1 MVAQGEFFEVFVDT
15 PLSLSLI
22 HISEPTRRTPI
33 SYAVFCLKKAWFG
46 CRVVLFVFY
55 ERIFL
60 SSLIYLLIMQ
70 IFLDDNLKLLF
81 TYGVIMFNLLI
92 IFIKFKH
99 LISSISDITLSLIHI

>member
-1 MVAQGEFFEVFVDT
+1 M
-15 PLSLSLI
+15 LSLI
-22 HISEPTRRTPI
+22 EHS
-33 SYAVFCLKKAWFG
+33 L
-46 CRVVLFVFY
+46 RVNAVFY

-99 LISSISDITLSLIHI
+99 LISSISDITKYIKKN